1 MDLQANNFTLSFVNY
16 DIVGGVKKK
25 FYIPFSFYP
34 GEQNGFGTY
43 GEKITEK
50 EHNQFTL
57 TFSMMLSF
65 NDQPNIFI
73 PYLVIDRELRLK
85 TETQTIDFI
94 ITNIAPKFTNKNIS
108 YAYTCQ
114 DAFSLQHSKQS
125 SNISL
130 STDDESYWEDK
141 TIGPRTINELAN
153 KILTLANSKWTI
165 DTNLN
170 NTLVHFPDNLYTGI
184 DEMKVSYEVTNT
196 TPYNALVEIAKL
208 FNASIKLDY
217 TKNIIYFTNNDAA
230 QYNGLHLRPET
241 NLSAFSYSEKGD
253 NLYNI
258 MYVTGGEDADG
269 GYVSIVPSMPA
280 CLASI
285 LIDTYVPKDL
295 VINNDY
301 YNNPSFYNDGSD
313 IWVRYKNA
321 STGKCEYKQIEPYQN
336 NNTKYSWTSAQDNS
350 ELRNIILNYY
360 YQLPENEQN
369 SVDVDSINSFF
380 SELRFVPYAE
390 SFLSDFSYWKENGL
404 LSEERYNNLLANL
417 NIEYRNINLL
427 YMAYVAQ
434 YNIIN
439 YELQRLVTREEELI
453 VEIAA
458 EDEHRAF
465 IEDDNSD
472 TMDSYYLTHAV
483 RVGNEYFLPIG
494 ILKENSIYYGKFDN
508 NSNIYITLPD
518 LENLCDHIPE
528 FHILDVVSDKILDS
542 IRWIDYNTSLNTI
555 TINSIYYN
563 VLVYVRYAELQLLPK
578 ELHSIINNAD
588 GVIDA
593 RISDLISQIKAVQN
607 NSYIYM
613 HQILYGGNWLNDRI
627 ADIRKKI
634 SQCNRNKQE
643 FEDTLAKKFG
653 ENWKFLSTESFGAN
667 YDLASEFN
675 YLRKKIDQIQLEI
688 GGTGTRTNKQG
699 ELYTYNGKLNHYLN
713 ILSSIKYNSSNI
725 EGLVDK
731 LEAQKLLKQNWLK
744 TFYRDYS
751 DVIRET
757 KYEDSSQITS
767 RGLYLSAEKQFLTYK
782 QPSKS
787 YSSSVITSLDL
798 YNISTTVEIGD
809 RVLLTHPGLNMK
821 VVESHYDI
829 YLNDH
834 TPSLTTVAMINENIT
849 DHTLQDVD
857 IILQQQNFVRIKT
870 DTYPQYLTDLF
881 IDGRHYGWKGMQKI
895 LLAQPTRIA
904 EKIDL
909 RVTGITKD
917 FRSNVVQLTV
927 EEDTMYNT
935 LIDRLLVILK

>member
-1 MDLQANNFTLSFVNY
+1 MDLQSNNFTLSFVNY
-16 DIVGGVKKK
+16 EMVEGVQKK

-34 GEQNGFGTY
+34 GTQNGFGTY

-50 EHNQFTL
+50 ENNQFTL
-57 TFSMMLSF
+57 NFSMMLSF

-85 TETQTIDFI
+85 TDTQTIDFI
-94 ITNIAPKFTNKNIS
+94 ITNIVPKFTNKNIS
-108 YAYTCQ
+108 YTYTCQ

-130 STDDESYWEDK
+130 STDDESYWEDQAV
-141 TIGPRTINELAN
+141 GPRTINELAN

-184 DEMKVSYEVTNT
+184 DEMKVSYEATNT
-196 TPYNALVEIAKL
+196 TPYNALVEVAKL

-217 TKNIIYFTNNDAA
+217 TKNIIYFTNNDTV

-258 MYVTGGEDADG
+258 MYVTGGEDAEG

-280 CLASI
+280 CLSSI

-301 YNNPSFYNDGSD
+301 YSNPSFYNDGND

-321 STGKCEYKQIEPYQN
+321 STGNCKYKQIEPYQN
-336 NNTKYSWTSAQDNS
+336 NNTKYSWMSAQDNS

-360 YQLPENEQN
+360 YQLPEDEQS
-369 SVDVDSINSFF
+369 SVDIDSINNFF
-380 SELRFVPYAE
+380 NELRFVPYAE

-404 LSEERYNNLLANL
+404 LSEERYNNLLISL

-427 YMAYVAQ
+427 YMAYAAQ
-434 YNIIN
+434 HNIIN

-453 VEIAA
+453 AEIAA

-465 IEDDNSD
+465 IEEDNSD
-472 TMDSYYLTHAV
+472 TIDSYYLTHAICV
-483 RVGNEYFLPIG
+483 DDDYFIPIG
-494 ILKENSIYYGKFDN
+494 ILKENNIYYGKFDN

-518 LENLCDHIPE
+518 LENLCDNIQD
-528 FHILDVVSDKILDS
+528 FYILDVNSDKILDS
-542 IRWIDYNTSLNTI
+542 IKWINYNTSLNTI
-555 TINSIYYN
+555 TTSSIYYN
-563 VLVYVRYAELQLLPK
+563 VLVYVKYADLQLLPK
-578 ELHSIINNAD
+578 EFHSIVSSTD

-634 SQCNRNKQE
+634 SQYNRDKQE
-643 FEDTLAKKFG
+643 FEDALEKKFG
-653 ENWKFLSTESFGAN
+653 ENWKLLSTESFGAN

-688 GGTGTRTNKQG
+688 GGTGTRVNKQE
-699 ELYTYNGKLNHYLN
+699 ELYTYSGKLNHYLN
-713 ILSSIKYNSSNI
+713 TLLSIKYNSSSI
-725 EGLVDK
+725 EGLIDK

-744 TFYRDYS
+744 IFYRDYS

-834 TPSLTTVAMINENIT
+834 TPSSTTIAMINENIT
-849 DHTLQDVD
+849 DNILQDVD
-857 IILQQQNFVRIKT
+857 VVLQQQNFVRIKT

-881 IDGRHYGWKGMQKI
+881 IDGKHYGWNGMQKI